1 MDIVSEVARIPLLDT
16 LELNIY
22 TFFNLLNYNKYKT
35 DKINKEHKKN
45 GI

>member
-16 LELNIY
+16 TNLNIY
-22 TFFNLLNYNKYKT
+22 EFLNLLNYNKYKT
-35 DKINKEHKKN
+35 DKVNKQYKKN